1 MPSFARI
8 AVLLLTCAAT
18 GACSSASP
26 SPSSRSLGADLT
38 GVSGVQRGIHFQGQV
53 FVPTTAAV
61 GDIDAAIA
69 REVKTAL
76 GALQQPQVSIRDRDA
91 KNAQT
96 PAKWNQQ
103 TLTVVDPNNP
113 NATPTAI
120 VRVTYRYDDEAV
132 VTDSLNGKSAVAFVM
147 LADDYSQHTAKLEQD
162 CSGNPTDDPASLWY
176 DFQPQLA
183 ACATDVQNELS
194 AIANEQSALA
204 GRTLTVGP
212 KEAGRWFL
220 PVTAT
225 LDPPEQPAQAYSPE
239 YDRLF
244 GVAPNGTSKS
254 QLVVYAFN
262 GVDSDETN
270 PDDIL
275 GQEAI
280 RFLRTMLQGQPNFR
294 PVQTNPFSML
304 EDIYV
309 NGTKL
314 ANVTYA
320 QMFSWILD
328 QTGYPAEVGTDANAI
343 AALRAQAMA
352 KFTERWIYWD
362 LPVTVT
368 DAGGNAHTL
377 TVEVRFF
384 YGDEAS
390 NDTAKQHAEWR
401 YLEAFWYGDVFL
413 YNGHSHFG
421 NGPLD
426 PQHYG
431 PQNFNGNYQ
440 LMLVNSCLSYNYY
453 HEDFFSYKPGGT
465 QNLDMIVNGLPSY
478 VWGGGEATAK
488 LLLGLLDGKQHS
500 YRELLQ
506 GMEIDTPWGEN
517 SYEPMRVAD
526 GELDNSFSQAKTPLS
541 VAVGAPVYP

>member
-1 MPSFARI
+1 MRSFSRF
-8 AVLLLTCAAT
+8 AVLLLTCAT
-18 GACSSASP
+18 MGGCSAASP
-26 SPSSRSLGADLT
+26 SSSMRTLGADLT
-38 GVSGVQRGIHFQGQV
+38 GISGVQRGIHFQGQV
-53 FVPTTAAV
+53 FVPTTASV
-61 GDIDAAIA
+61 SDIDAAIA

-76 GALQQPQVSIRDRDA
+76 GALQEPEVSLRDRDA
-91 KNAQT
+91 TNAQD

-103 TLTVVDPNNP
+103 TLSVVDPSNP
-113 NATPTAI
+113 GAAATSI
-120 VRVTYRYDDEAV
+120 VRVTYQYDDEAI

-162 CSGNPTDDPASLWY
+162 CSGDPTDDPASLWY
-176 DFQPQLA
+176 DFQPQIG
-183 ACATDVQNELS
+183 ACQTDIKNELS
-194 AIANEQSALA
+194 AITKEESALG
-204 GRTLTVGP
+204 GRALTVGP

-225 LDPPEQPAQAYSPE
+225 LDPPEQPTQSYSPE

-244 GVAPNGTSKS
+244 GVAPNGTAKA

-280 RFLRTMLQGQPNFR
+280 RFLRTMLQGQPNLR
-294 PVQTNPFSML
+294 PVDTNPFALL

-320 QMFSWILD
+320 EMFSWILD
-328 QTGYPAEVGTDANAI
+328 QTGYPAEVGTDATAI

-362 LPVTVT
+362 LPVTVN
-368 DAGGNAHTL
+368 DSSGAAHTL

-390 NDTAKQHAEWR
+390 NPTAQQHAEWR

-506 GMEIDTPWGEN
+506 GMEIDMPWGQK

-526 GELDNSFSQAKTPLS
+526 GELDNVFSQSKTPLS
-541 VAVGAPVYP
+541 LSVGAPVYP